1 MNEGLGGF
9 CFDVRLFALFEFFAA
24 APSGIVEVLS
34 FLMKRPL
41 QAIAVLVLFGVVKLP
56 LEERVTKDLRQ
67 MKLVDEPLRLGVGEN
82 LGQAGLAASLG
93 GLRGLVASILALRAH
108 VEFTHVNWA
117 KVDSLYQLVTRLQP
131 RNPTYWEDAAWHMAY
146 NAASY
151 YLYDQ
156 SRKPMLRGQLY
167 EDHIQRGIDI
177 LKEGLHFLPDHPRL
191 WIKLAEIYGRKKYQY
206 KEAGDA
212 YWNAFQH
219 GGLNYTE
226 RFAGFSYAQANDSE
240 SWQKGYAILKRLY
253 DSGKSTPGLV
263 TYLKTLEEKMN
274 IPPQQRIPDAAPVW
288 KGPTPQVGPQR

>member
-1 MNEGLGGF
+1 
-9 CFDVRLFALFEFFAA
+9 
-24 APSGIVEVLS
+24 
-34 FLMKRPL
+34 MKRPL
-41 QAIAVLVLFGVVKLP
+41 QAIAVLVLFGAVKLP
-56 LEERVTKDLRQ
+56 LEQRVTQDLRQ
-67 MKLVDEPLRLGVGEN
+67 MKLVEEPLRLGVEEN

-117 KVDSLYQLVTRLQP
+117 KVDGLYKVVTRLQP
-131 RNPTYWEDAAWHMAY
+131 RNPTYWEDASWHMAY

-151 YLYDQ
+151 YNFNETL
-156 SRKPMLRGQLY
+156 KPLLRQQLSD
-167 EDHIQRGIDI
+167 EHVKRGIAI
-177 LKEGLHFLPDHPRL
+177 LQEGLHFLPDHPRL
-191 WIKLAEIYGRKKYQY
+191 WVKLAEIYWRRTYQF

-226 RFAGFSYAQANDSE
+226 RFAGFAYAQSNDPA

-253 DSGKSTPGLV
+253 DSGKPTPGLV
-263 TYLKTLEEKMN
+263 THLKMLEEKMH

-288 KGPTPQVGPQR
+288 KVPAPQAGPQR